1 MSNRERMSSIDTA
14 WLRMERPA
22 NLMMIVGVLVLG
34 TRVDFARLRK
44 AIEQRFA
51 AIPRFRQIPAL
62 ETAGGWWQT
71 DPAFD
76 IDRHVL
82 RVRLPGRAG
91 PAELKRFT
99 AKLAS
104 TPLPRSKPLWEF
116 HVVQDFDGHSAVIP
130 RIHHC
135 YADGIALMGVLL
147 SLTDLTPTAS
157 RRPVKP
163 HEPERRAAGIW
174 QALGPFSNVLSS
186 AGWLS
191 ESVIEKYFELL
202 RHPEHVIDYAKLARR
217 VAGDVFELATMQMDS
232 ATRYKGTPGV
242 TKRVAWCDPLPL
254 DEVKVVG
261 RALGC
266 SVNDVLLSCVSG
278 ALGSDLARRGQD
290 PSGLEIRALVP
301 VNLRRHADDGTLGNW
316 FGLVPLLLPLGIV
329 NPLARLREVH
339 TRMEALK
346 QSTLAPL
353 SLGLLAFAGIVPA
366 LVQQELLDYLANKAT
381 AVMTNVPGPQHPLY
395 LAGARVEQ
403 LMFWVPQSANI
414 GMGVSILSYNSSVQF
429 GLLTDAA
436 LTPDPDRIVERFAP
450 ELERLLLA
458 VLMEPWDAQRDPLV
472 VERELAA
479 AARALRALTPTLSR
493 SRGRGGLRLRRDTL
507 ARPPGTG

>member
-1 MSNRERMSSIDTA
+1 MSNRERMSGVDTA
-14 WLRMERPA
+14 WLRMERPT

-34 TRVDFARLRK
+34 ARVDFARLRK

-51 AIPRFRQIPAL
+51 AIPRFRQIPVL

-82 RVRLPGRAG
+82 RVHLPGRAG

-104 TPLPRSKPLWEF
+104 TPLPRTKPLWEF
-116 HVVQDFDGHSAVIP
+116 HVVENFDGHSAVIP
-130 RIHHC
+130 RVHHC

-147 SLTDLTPTAS
+147 SLTDPTPTAR
-157 RRPVKP
+157 RRPVRL
-163 HEPERRAAGIW
+163 HEPEHHAAGIW
-174 QALGPFSNVLSS
+174 QSLGPLSNVLSS

-202 RHPEHVIDYAKLARR
+202 HHPEHVIDYAKLARR
-217 VAGDVFELATMQMDS
+217 LAGDAFELATMPMDS

-242 TKRVAWCDPLPL
+242 TKRVAWCEPLAL
-254 DEVKVVG
+254 DEVKTLG

-290 PSGLEIRALVP
+290 PSSLEIRALVP
-301 VNLRRHADDGTLGNW
+301 VNLRRRADDGTLGNW
-316 FGLVPLLLPLGIV
+316 FGLVPLLLPLGIA
-329 NPLARLREVH
+329 NPLARLYEVH
-339 TRMEALK
+339 RRMETLK

-353 SLGLLAFAGIVPA
+353 SLGLLAFAGMVPA
-366 LVQQELLDYLANKAT
+366 LVQQELLDWLANKAT
-381 AVMTNVPGPQHPLY
+381 AVMTNLPGPQQPLY

-403 LMFWVPQSANI
+403 LMFWVPQSGNI
-414 GMGVSILSYNSSVQF
+414 AMGVSILSYNSSVQF

-436 LTPDPDRIVERFAP
+436 LTPDPDRIVARFAP
-450 ELERLLLA
+450 EFERLLLA
-458 VLMEPWDAQRDPLV
+458 VLMEPWDAQRDPRV
-472 VERELAA
+472 VERELVA
-479 AARALRALTPTLSR
+479 AARAPGPLTPTHSR
-493 SRGRGGLRLRRDTL
+493 SRARGSLRANTDALV
-507 ARPPGTG
+507 RPRGTG